1 MSFREQFIT
10 ITFLF
15 ILLFIL
21 LIIRVVINKISAK
34 ESFIF
39 KKKFKRLNW
48 FAILKYW
55 GYFQVGCLVLSITRF
70 QENILTIICLPLILS
85 FVIIFFALVNRDNES
100 DIIKDNDEEFVDY
113 KKRFDR
119 DKRINKIL

>member
-1 MSFREQFIT
+1 MSFEEQFIT

-21 LIIRVVINKISAK
+21 CITRIVINKISAK

-39 KKKFKRLNW
+39 RKKFKRLNW

-55 GYFQVGCLVLSITRF
+55 VYFQVGCLVLSITRLH
-70 QENILTIICLPLILS
+70 ENILTIICLPLILS
-85 FVIIFFALVNRDNES
+85 FVIIFFALINRDES
-100 DIIKDNDEEFVDY
+100 DIIKENNEEFIDY

-119 DKRINKIL
+119 AKRINKIL

>member
-85 FVIIFFALVNRDNES
+85 FVIIFFTLINRDES
-100 DIIKDNDEEFVDY
+100 DIIKENNEEFIDY